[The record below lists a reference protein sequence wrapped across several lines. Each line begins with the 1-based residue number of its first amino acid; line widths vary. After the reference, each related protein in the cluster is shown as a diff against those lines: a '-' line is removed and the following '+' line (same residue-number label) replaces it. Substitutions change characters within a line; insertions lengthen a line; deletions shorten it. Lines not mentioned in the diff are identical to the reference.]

1 MASGIVVWLLWV
13 CFWVEWASHVTISSF
28 SFRVVRIWMITAQR
42 KITHWGV
49 WALTPL
55 DEWYFQRLG
64 ISSSKQL
71 FLRSLDPAP
80 ESFRRFSSS
89 STSSFLPLLL
99 LSLFSPII
107 WTKRQLSNV
116 NLHNQVRKPK
126 RSAICQNISKKESS
140 QLLFHQVT
148 VITCPQSP
156 HLCFVDWAPRH
167 LHASHVYHYHTKW
180 FLNYCNC
187 HA

>member
-1 MASGIVVWLLWV
+1 MYYLQGYRICRPPIERLWRL
-13 CFWVEWASHVTISSF
+13 EEGSS
-28 SFRVVRIWMITAQR
+28 
-42 KITHWGV
+42 K
-49 WALTPL
+49 
-55 DEWYFQRLG
+55 G
-64 ISSSKQL
+64 ISFTFSPPLPPHPAASKHWEEQG
-71 FLRSLDPAP
+71 FWRKQSQ
-80 ESFRRFSSS
+80 R
-89 STSSFLPLLL
+89 PLLLYQCLHLGWMLCL

-107 WTKRQLSNV
+107 WIKRQLSNV

-148 VITCPQSP
+148 AITCPHSL

-167 LHASHVYHYHTKW
+167 LHASHMQHYHTKW
-180 FLNYCNC
+180 FLNYCNY